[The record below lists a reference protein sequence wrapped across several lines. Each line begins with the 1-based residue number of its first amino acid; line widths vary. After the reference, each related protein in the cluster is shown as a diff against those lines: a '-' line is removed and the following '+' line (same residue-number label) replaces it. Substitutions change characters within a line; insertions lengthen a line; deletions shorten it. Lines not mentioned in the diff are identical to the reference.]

1 MTHFTELEEE
11 FFREGERMSRE
22 ADGVVE
28 AVVIDL
34 SSRALAPVDA
44 DYYASIAV
52 TVELDTIVGAFEAAA

>member
-1 MTHFTELEEE
+1 MDGLSALEEA
-11 FFREGERMSRE
+11 FFREGDRMSLE

-28 AVVIDL
+28 GELIEL

-52 TVELDTIVGAFEAAA
+52 TIESDSISGGFEVAA

>member
-1 MTHFTELEEE
+1 MQDFSEIEEA
-11 FFREGERMSRE
+11 FFREGDRMSLE

-52 TVELDTIVGAFEAAA
+52 TIELDTIVGAFEVAA

>member
-1 MTHFTELEEE
+1 MNDFSELEEA
-11 FFREGERMSRE
+11 FFREGDRMSLE

-52 TVELDTIVGAFEAAA
+52 TIEMDTIVGAFEAAA

>member
-1 MTHFTELEEE
+1 MTDFSELEEA
-11 FFREGERMSRE
+11 FFREGDRMSLE

-34 SSRALAPVDA
+34 SSRAVAPVDA

-52 TVELDTIVGAFEAAA
+52 TIEMEMIFGFFEAAA

>member
-1 MTHFTELEEE
+1 MNHFSELEEA
-11 FFREGERMSRE
+11 FFREGDRMSLE
-22 ADGVVE
+22 AEGVVE

-52 TVELDTIVGAFEAAA
+52 TFELETIVGAFEAAA

>member
-1 MTHFTELEEE
+1 MTELTEIEEA
-11 FFREGERMSRE
+11 FFREGDRMSLE

-52 TVELDTIVGAFEAAA
+52 TMDPEMIFGFFEAAA

>member
-1 MTHFTELEEE
+1 
-11 FFREGERMSRE
+11 MSLE

-28 AVVIDL
+28 GELIEL

-52 TVELDTIVGAFEAAA
+52 TIETDSISGGFEVAA

>member
-1 MTHFTELEEE
+1 MDDFSELEEA
-11 FFREGERMSRE
+11 FFREGDRMSLE

-34 SSRALAPVDA
+34 SSRALALVDA

-52 TVELDTIVGAFEAAA
+52 TIELDTIVGAFEVAA

>member
-1 MTHFTELEEE
+1 MTDFTELEEA
-11 FFREGERMSRE
+11 FFREGDRMSLE

-52 TVELDTIVGAFEAAA
+52 TFEADAIVGAFEAAA